1 MRVNR
6 LLGILIFVA
15 SILLA
20 WGWMEYDGFVNKS
33 LNLPEE
39 GVNYILHPGMTVR
52 SLAEDLQQR
61 GMLEKPMLLR
71 FIARWQGQASKLK
84 AGEYYLPTGTT
95 PPKLLEILSSSQVV
109 QYALTIIEGWTF
121 DQLMAAI
128 RRDPVLAHSL
138 KEVTNDQVMQHL
150 GLDDLHPEGRFY
162 PDTYHFPR
170 GTTDAAFLKRA
181 YKRMESV
188 LEQAWQQRKKQ
199 LPLKSPY
206 EALILASII
215 ERETGIPEERGKIA
229 GVFIRRLKRGMLL
242 QTDPT
247 VIYGM
252 GESYNGN
259 IRKRDLTRDTPYN
272 TYLHKGLTPTPI
284 AMPSGAAI
292 RAALNP
298 EEGNSLYFVATGDG
312 GHYFS
317 STLEEHNKA
326 VRKYQL
332 KR

>member
-1 MRVNR
+1 MFNR
-6 LLGILIFVA
+6 LLGILIFVV

-20 WGWMEYDGFVNKS
+20 WGWMEYDEFVEKP
-33 LNLPEE
+33 LDLPEA
-39 GVNYILHPGMTVR
+39 GVSYTLQQGMTVR

-61 GMLEKPMLLR
+61 GMLDKPLLLR
-71 FIARWQGQASKLK
+71 FLARWRGQASKLK
-84 AGEYYLPTGTT
+84 AGEYFLPAGTT
-95 PPKLLEILSSSQVV
+95 PPKLLEILSSSHVI

-121 DQLMAAI
+121 EQLMAAV
-128 RRDPVLAHSL
+128 RSDPVLVPTLSEIA
-138 KEVTNDQVMQHL
+138 NDQVMQHL
-150 GLDDLHPEGRFY
+150 GFGEKHPEGWFF

-181 YKRMESV
+181 YTRMESV
-188 LEQAWQQRKKQ
+188 LDQAWQERDEG
-199 LPLKSPY
+199 LPLRSPY

-215 ERETGIPEERGKIA
+215 ERETGQPEERRRIA
-229 GVFIRRLKRGMLL
+229 GVFIRRLQRGMLL

-252 GESYNGN
+252 GEGFDGN
-259 IRKRDLTRDTPYN
+259 IRKRDLSSDTPYN
-272 TYLHKGLTPTPI
+272 TYLHKGLPPTPI

-292 RAALNP
+292 QAALHP
-298 EEGNSLYFVATGDG
+298 EPGKSLYFVATGNG
-312 GHYFS
+312 GHHFS
-317 STLEEHNKA
+317 ATLEEHNQA